1 MASRKE
7 RWPLSALLGR
17 TGNFLFSPL
26 MQPTYMRCVTF
37 SGKSTSGSRISANRS
52 DFLKLPDIDW
62 QVLRVL
68 KYFKKR

>member
-17 TGNFLFSPL
+17 TGNFLFPPL

-37 SGKSTSGSRISANRS
+37 SGKFTSGSANRS
-52 DFLKLPDIDW
+52 DLLKLPDIDC